1 MRTIRPL
8 PSLLLLALLVLPG
21 RALALDADVDGL
33 DDAWEQGWFGSF
45 STYDGYDD
53 PDHDGLDNA
62 GEQAAGTDPTHMDSD
77 DDGLLDGAE
86 LAHGADPTAA
96 DSDGDGLGDLAEVAV
111 YGSDPADPS
120 DPPSSS
126 ADSDGDGLSDALER
140 SLGTDPHDVDSDG
153 DWLEDGEE
161 DADRDGIISADETDP
176 RVADSDGDG
185 LHDGWEVEVYG
196 SDPAAADSDG
206 DGLDDADE
214 HALRYAGHLCLSL
227 VEADSDFDGLGDLE
241 EIGGAADACSA
252 DSDGDGV
259 FDLVEIADGT
269 DPLDGGSASVDSDGD
284 GLSDS
289 FEAREGSD
297 PHSSDSDGDGLEDAQ
312 ERLPLDDGIVTD
324 PADVDTDDDG
334 LLDGAE
340 GGRRVAGELEQ
351 GSDPSLADSDGDH
364 LQDGLERGLE
374 RPQVSAAGVDGT
386 ARGVFRPDSDPTTTT
401 DPLVFDSDGDGL
413 GDGREDADRDGR
425 CDAHES
431 CPELYDSDGDGMHD
445 GWESRW
451 SGTCAEGEPL
461 DPTDPADAFL
471 DGDGDG
477 LDALEEYQL
486 QASFGD
492 RPSPCAFD
500 TDGDGLGDGLE
511 AGSAYGAGSSSPVA
525 ADSDGDGLP
534 DGDEDVDGSGSTET
548 GSETDPTLAD
558 SDGDGLLDGEEDL
571 NGDGSWDP
579 GLGETDP
586 LVADTDGDG
595 LSDGEER
602 LSTGTDPLLA
612 DSDGDGLSDGL
623 ELGRD
628 GDADPSSRTDP
639 LASDSDGDG
648 LLDGEEDQDADGA
661 WGDGETHPMDADT
674 DDGGVSDGV
683 ELLLNGTDPLD
694 PSDDVAHDS
703 DGDGLDDDVEQGWGT
718 DPHDVDTDDDGLW
731 DGLELGL
738 VGDSDPLTTTDP
750 TAADTDADGL
760 DDGDED
766 SDGDGALDGSETDP
780 ADADSDDDGLE
791 DGFELDVGLDPLSQ
805 DSDGDTIR
813 DDHEVS
819 GHGSKPPDTDRDGRI
834 DALDDDSDGDTVDD
848 VDEAGDDELRTPP
861 VDSDLDG
868 IPDYRDQDSD
878 DGGVDDGTEQ
888 RVHAT
893 DRTDPSDDGRG
904 WLEDGG
910 QVVGGAVLGCSSGG
924 RAPTGALLLVLL
936 AVPVFVSRAQP
947 EPAQP
952 RAGVGYCLLLQGL
965 MLVILGVVAVLVCS
979 LLPRVAHAGV
989 EHPDAHNT
997 ALDANP
1003 FRLDPAG
1010 LGVLSTGS
1018 GRVLGSMELRGGLTL
1033 QQVERPVVVAGAG
1046 GGGEGELLRALVDD
1060 RRQLDVAAAMGLGK
1074 GAELSM
1080 VLPVVLYQAAENPG
1094 QKLGDVASSGVGD
1107 LRLRVRLGLAEGR
1120 RGGLALALPVVLPT
1134 GDSEAWMGT
1143 GLPAFEPGLQG
1154 SLELGPVEL
1163 ASAVGYRV
1171 QQRSS
1176 LFTMVDGHKLTAQAG
1191 ARYRQPM
1198 APWAVATEAWMT
1210 TRAGAP
1216 FQVPGETAAEA
1227 LLAGQWLPDWGLEI
1241 SGGVGA
1247 GLAGGV
1253 GAPAWRGLV
1262 SVGWGANTRPD
1273 ADKDGVPIS
1282 RDRCP
1287 TELEDWD
1294 GFRDDDGCPDPD
1306 DDGDGLGDLDDA
1318 CPLDAEDLDGFED
1331 EDGCPEEGPLVEPAE
1346 DEAGE
1351 GLTPSRADEL
1361 PEETEDALAMVEEP
1375 EEPAGPTPAEILAQV
1390 QVHFAFGSTDPDKA
1404 SEAVLARVLAL
1415 MAEQPELRIA
1425 VEGHT
1430 DDVGSAEGNQHISEG
1445 RARAVKTWLVARG
1458 GAELAQRIEVRGH
1471 GESRPTVPNDSDAN
1485 RARNRRVELVLD

>member
-1 MRTIRPL
+1 MRSIHL
-8 PSLLLLALLVLPG
+8 VPSLLLIVVLALFPAQ
-21 RALALDADVDGL
+21 ALALDADVDGL

-62 GEQAAGTDPTHMDSD
+62 GEQAAGSDPTHMDSD
-77 DDGLLDGAE
+77 EDGLLDGVE
-86 LAHGADPTAA
+86 VVHGTDPTAA
-96 DSDGDGLGDLAEVAV
+96 DSDGDGLSDLAEIVV
-111 YGSDPADPS
+111 HGSDPTDPADP
-120 DPPSSS
+120 PSSGV
-126 ADSDGDGLSDALER
+126 DTDGDGLTDAIEAA
-140 SLGTDPHDVDSDG
+140 LGTDPDDVDSDG

-161 DADRDGIISADETDP
+161 DADQDGSIGADETDP

-196 SDPAAADSDG
+196 SDPAVADSDG

-214 HALRYAGHLCLSL
+214 HALRYGGHLCLSP
-227 VEADSDFDGLGDLE
+227 VEADSDFDGLDDLE
-241 EIGGAADACSA
+241 EVGGVADPCSP
-252 DSDGDGV
+252 DSDEDGLL
-259 FDLVEIADGT
+259 DAVEVADGS
-269 DPLDGGSASVDSDGD
+269 DPLDGASALPDSDGD

-297 PHSSDSDGDGLEDAQ
+297 PHSTDSDGDGLGDAQ
-312 ERLPLDDGIVTD
+312 ERFPLDDGIQTD
-324 PADVDTDDDG
+324 PADVDSDDDG
-334 LLDGAE
+334 LIDSAE
-340 GGRRVAGELEQ
+340 GGRLVAGELVD
-351 GSDPSLADSDGDH
+351 GSDPSVADSDGDH
-364 LQDGLERGLE
+364 LQDGLEWGLE
-374 RPQVSAAGVDGT
+374 QPQRSDAGVDGT
-386 ARGVFRPDSDPTTTT
+386 DRAVFRPDHDPSTTT

-413 GDGREDADRDGR
+413 GDGREDADHDGL
-425 CDAHES
+425 CDAQES

-451 SGTCAEGEPL
+451 SSSCAEGDPL
-461 DPTDPADAFL
+461 DPADPTDASV

-477 LDALEEYQL
+477 LSALDEYRL
-486 QASFGD
+486 LASFGD

-500 TDGDGLGDGLE
+500 SDGDGLGDGLE
-511 AGSAYGAGSSSPVA
+511 AGASYGAGPSSPVA

-534 DGDEDVDGSGSTET
+534 DGDEDADGSGSTEA
-548 GSETDPTLAD
+548 GSETDPTVAD
-558 SDGDGLLDGEEDL
+558 SDGDGLADGEEDL

-586 LVADTDGDG
+586 LLADTDGDG

-602 LSTGTDPLLA
+602 LIVGTDPLNS
-612 DSDGDGLSDGL
+612 DTDGDGLSDGL
-623 ELGRD
+623 EAGRE
-628 GDADPSSRTDP
+628 GDTDPSSRTDP

-648 LLDGEEDQDADGA
+648 LLDGEEDPDGDGA
-661 WGDGETHPMDADT
+661 WDSGETHPMDADT
-674 DDGGVSDGV
+674 DGGGVSDGV
-683 ELLLNGTDPLD
+683 EVLFNGTDPLD

-703 DGDGLDDDVEQGWGT
+703 DGDGLDDDVEQAWGT
-718 DPHDVDTDDDGLW
+718 DPYDVDSDGDGLW

-738 VGDSDPLTTTDP
+738 VGDSDPLSTTDP
-750 TAADTDADGL
+750 IL
-760 DDGDED
+760 FD
-766 SDGDGALDGSETDP
+766 SDGDGLSDGAEDADGDGMVDGSETDP
-780 ADADSDDDGLE
+780 ADEDSDGEGLS
-791 DGFELDVGLDPLSQ
+791 DGFEIDVGLDPLDQ

-813 DDHEVS
+813 DDHEAS
-819 GHGSKPPDTDRDGRI
+819 GHGSQPPDTDRDGRI

-848 VDEAGDDELRTPP
+848 AEEAGDDALRTPP

-868 IPDYRDQDSD
+868 SPDYRDQDSD

-910 QVVGGAVLGCSSGG
+910 QVVGGSVLGCSSGG
-924 RAPTGALLLVLL
+924 RAPLGALWLTLL
-936 AVPVFVSRAQP
+936 AVPVFVTRTQTQ
-947 EPAQP
+947 PAQP
-952 RAGVGYCLLLQGL
+952 RGGVGYCLLLQGL
-965 MLVILGVVAVLVCS
+965 MLVILGIVAVLVS
-979 LLPRVAHAGV
+979 ALLPRAAHAGV

-1003 FRLDPAG
+1003 FLLDPAG

-1018 GRVLGSMELRGGLTL
+1018 GRVLGAMELRGGLTL
-1033 QQVERPVVVAGAG
+1033 QQVERPVVVAGLDD
-1046 GGGEGELLRALVDD
+1046 GELLRALVDD

-1074 GAELSM
+1074 GVELSM
-1080 VLPVVLYQAAENPG
+1080 VMPVVLHQAAENPG
-1094 QKLGDVASSGVGD
+1094 QKLGEVASSGVGD
-1107 LRLRVRLGLAEGR
+1107 LRLRVRLALAEGR

-1143 GLPAFEPGLQG
+1143 GLPAFEPALQG
-1154 SLELGPVEL
+1154 SLDLGPVEL

-1176 LFTMVDGHKLTAQAG
+1176 LFTMVDGHKLTARAG

-1198 APWAVATEAWMT
+1198 APWAVATEAWMS

-1216 FQVPGETAAEA
+1216 LQQPGETAAEA
-1227 LLAGQWLPDWGLEI
+1227 LLAGSWLPDWGLEI

-1247 GLAGGV
+1247 GLAAGV

-1262 SVGWGANTRPD
+1262 SVSWGANTRPD

-1287 TELEDWD
+1287 TEPEDWD
-1294 GFRDDDGCPDPD
+1294 SYRDDDGCPDPD

-1318 CPLDAEDLDGFED
+1318 CPLDAEDFDGFED
-1331 EDGCPEEGPLVEPAE
+1331 DDGCPEEGPVVESPPAPEEVADVEEPVVEEEEPEDAVAMIEEPAE
-1346 DEAGE
+1346 P
-1351 GLTPSRADEL
+1351 L
-1361 PEETEDALAMVEEP
+1361 
-1375 EEPAGPTPAEILAQV
+1375 GPTPAEILAEI
-1390 QVHFAFGSTDPDKA
+1390 QVHFAFGSTEPDLA
-1404 SEAVLARVLAL
+1404 SEAALERVLELLA
-1415 MAEQPELRIA
+1415 AEPGLRL
-1425 VEGHT
+1425 VLEGHT
-1430 DDVGSAEGNQHISEG
+1430 DDVGSAEGNQAVSER
-1445 RARAVKTWLVARG
+1445 RARAVQAWLVARG
-1458 GAELAQRIEVRGH
+1458 GAVLAQRVAVRGH
-1471 GESRPTVPNDSDAN
+1471 GEARPAVPNDSDAH
-1485 RARNRRVELVLD
+1485 RAQNRRVEVVLD